1 MGTRIARLGMATLLS
16 GVCLGGLGTAEAG
29 LDKYHEDERIGFKV
43 RPPKD
48 WSHVAM
54 GADEKWIVGKFTSDR
69 TYVYNDDVSGTI
81 DHRPEMTMVTFIE
94 SVVAKSGVDA
104 SKDDDGTLVLEFNN
118 PYKDYPD
125 FLKRTFSGG
134 GWYVSAETEGDH
146 KGIPVTMLEIKVE
159 KLTYSGPKRLITWV
173 YHLDGVDL
181 AVQFEVLENQV
192 DKLRGDIDAS
202 FKSLRTIERTKALV
216 PETTGDKIRLDDESK
231 LTLEERTERRKETE
245 NRLHA
250 KAIEGLP
257 DDWEVDRQGRFLVL
271 LHGDKKF
278 AQRIV
283 KQADAMWDWLD
294 KTFPEFGKGEYIPRP
309 IVRICKDQAEESAY
323 LSGTSWGNNID
334 ITTHRD
340 PNAGA
345 GSWEFEYVNGR
356 VLDIWFGYRN
366 RDAWWA
372 APWWI
377 RGGMRQVIGAA
388 RLKGSRVEFKV
399 DDWERDGLRESA
411 RNNELTPPKELVMLT
426 REQFGENPH
435 RTKQSAAFVRFLLS
449 SRSRKTSSILETYL
463 LGVQRVTKEFDEAE
477 EAERK
482 NRSDSDAPKTEEE
495 EEARLRERS
504 KKLEAKEQEFL
515 DKVFQHTFGD
525 WSDKDWRRLQDE
537 YFKSI

>member
-1 MGTRIARLGMATLLS
+1 
-16 GVCLGGLGTAEAG
+16 
-29 LDKYHEDERIGFKV
+29 
-43 RPPKD
+43 
-48 WSHVAM
+48 
-54 GADEKWIVGKFTSDR
+54 
-69 TYVYNDDVSGTI
+69 
-81 DHRPEMTMVTFIE
+81 
-94 SVVAKSGVDA
+94 
-104 SKDDDGTLVLEFNN
+104 
-118 PYKDYPD
+118 
-125 FLKRTFSGG
+125 
-134 GWYVSAETEGDH
+134 
-146 KGIPVTMLEIKVE
+146 
-159 KLTYSGPKRLITWV
+159 
-173 YHLDGVDL
+173 
-181 AVQFEVLENQV
+181 
-192 DKLRGDIDAS
+192 
-202 FKSLRTIERTKALV
+202 
-216 PETTGDKIRLDDESK
+216 
-231 LTLEERTERRKETE
+231 
-245 NRLHA
+245 
-250 KAIEGLP
+250 
-257 DDWEVDRQGRFLVL
+257 
-271 LHGDKKF
+271 
-278 AQRIV
+278 
-283 KQADAMWDWLD
+283 
-294 KTFPEFGKGEYIPRP
+294 
-309 IVRICKDQAEESAY
+309 
-323 LSGTSWGNNID
+323 
-334 ITTHRD
+334 
-340 PNAGA
+340 
-345 GSWEFEYVNGR
+345 

-477 EAERK
+477 EAARK